1 VAEGPEVAVIV
12 GAYRRERFL
21 RSALRSVLDQTLPRE
36 RYEILVTKD
45 FANDEIDHFLK
56 EQRIPALLDDDPRIG
71 SWLGRAVAAT
81 RAPYLAFLDDDDEFE
96 PDRLSHALEVLH
108 ADPGLGFYRNRVRVI
123 DENGAPVPREAWRF
137 YAVDDYLDRRGPV
150 TVPPRDKA
158 GLAEL
163 GLEKTRVSFNSS
175 TMIVRRELLEGEL
188 GAVFARTQLPD
199 VALFVLA
206 ALSRFGL
213 YLDDRR
219 LTRYRSYPGKVTHRV
234 PWLRHACE
242 AYRDLS
248 SLARAHQNDDFARR
262 LVRTSEHYDRVYRT
276 GTIVEKVGAGAKRRE
291 VAQLAMEYLRFL
303 GQHPAERAF
312 ALDVWAAELYAASY
326 LLAPGVTRRVSVR
339 QEARRRP

>member
-1 VAEGPEVAVIV
+1 VPEGPEVAVII

-21 RSALRSVLDQTLPRE
+21 RSAIRSVLEQTLPRE

-45 FANDEIDHFLK
+45 FANDEIDRFLE

-71 SWLGRAVAAT
+71 TWLGRAVAAT

-96 PDRLSHALEVLH
+96 PERLSHALEVLH

-123 DENGAPVPREAWRF
+123 DEHGAPVPRETWRF
-137 YAVDDYLDRRGPV
+137 YAVDDYLDRRGPM
-150 TVPPRDKA
+150 TVPAGDKA

-163 GLEKTRVSFNSS
+163 GLERTRVSFNSS
-175 TMIVRRELLEGEL
+175 TMIVRRELLEGEP

-199 VALFVLA
+199 VTLFVLA

-242 AYRDLS
+242 AYRDLA
-248 SLARAHQNDDFARR
+248 SLARAHESFDLARR
-262 LVRTSEHYDRVYRT
+262 LARTSDHYDRVYLT
-276 GTIVEKVGAGAKRRE
+276 GTIAEKVGAGAKRRE
-291 VAQLAMEYLRFL
+291 VAQLAGEYLRFL
-303 GQHPAERAF
+303 GQHPAERAL

-326 LLAPGVTRRVSVR
+326 LLAPGVARQVSAR
-339 QEARRRP
+339 QAARRPP